1 MSVLENFTGKF
12 KQFVGT
18 TWAIKNKTA
27 IYLFMLIFSAW
38 GIYLFDTLPKEQ
50 FPDIVIPT
58 IYVSTIYTGTSP
70 KDMENLVTR
79 PIEKQIKAI
88 TGAKINKFTS
98 TSQQDYS
105 AIVVEFETDVQTD
118 VALQKVKDA
127 IDKSKQDLPTDLTQE
142 PTALEVNLSDQPIMY
157 VNISGDYDQQRLK
170 KFADDMKD
178 RLEDLPE
185 LNRVDIVGAP
195 EREFQINV
203 DNYKMRAADI
213 TFDDI
218 SNAVKNENLDISGG
232 QLDVGNM
239 KRNLQLKGQ
248 FHTAQDISQIIVR
261 SPNGGG
267 AVYLKNIATIKDT
280 IKDRE
285 SYARLDG
292 KNVVTLNIIKRAGE
306 NLIKTS
312 DDVKAT
318 VADMQTNLPKD
329 LNVVVTGDQS
339 TQTRTSFNDLVNSI
353 VIGFVLVMIILMFF
367 MGVTNAFFVALSVP
381 LSMFVAF
388 VCLPAAN
395 LIIGAQVTLNFIVLF
410 ALLFGLGIIVD
421 DAIVVIENTH
431 RIFTLA
437 KGRLTS
443 SRAAMMAAGEVFVPV
458 LAGTLTTLAPFFP
471 LLFWPGIIGKFMIY
485 LPAMLIFTLTA
496 SLIVAFIM
504 NPVFA
509 VDFMNHPDKGGT
521 RSRAAMF
528 KKPGF
533 WIAVGFGVALDLV
546 HVTFLGNLLLF
557 LVILAILNNFIF
569 EGLIRGFQ
577 NRTLPWIMGHY
588 ESSLRWALKGWRPA
602 WLLFGT
608 FLLLIFSL
616 LFFVARKVDVVFFPK
631 GDPNQIYVYLKL
643 PVGTAVDYTDSVT
656 HTLEN
661 RVYKVLGVE
670 NGKKNPIVE
679 SVITN
684 VAVGA
689 NDPASGDQSTHP
701 ELGRI
706 QVSFVEFAKRHGYH
720 TALYLDSIRR
730 VMTGIPGA
738 EIAVDQEQNGPPTDP
753 PVNIE
758 VASDDFDDLIKT
770 AVNLKNYLDS
780 IQTPGVEELKMDVDL
795 TNPEI
800 TLTVDR
806 QRALTEGVS
815 SAQIGQELRTAL
827 FGLEASKIK
836 EGKEEYKI
844 QIRNLAIQ
852 RKDLGDLLNMNVTFR
867 DVASG
872 GALRNVPIS
881 SLVHVDYTS
890 TLGSVKR
897 KNQKRVITLRSN
909 VLNGYT
915 PTAVNQELAKSIAEF
930 KKRPDDVTIT
940 QTGEGQ
946 QQADTAAFLG
956 KALVIALAIILGI
969 LVLQF
974 NSVSKSVI
982 ILNEI
987 LFSVIGVILGF
998 AITKMQLSVVMT
1010 GLGVVGLAGIVV
1022 KNGILVIEFT
1032 DELRSRG
1039 LKTRAAV
1046 IEAGKTRI
1054 IPVLLTAMAA
1064 ILALIPLAIGFNINF
1079 VTLFADLDPHIYF
1092 GGDSA
1097 VFWKPLSWTIIF
1109 GLAFAF
1115 FMTLF
1120 MVPSMY
1126 LIAERLRRPMRQMY
1140 GGKWISFLG
1149 IPPFTPIFLYLVMVN
1164 LQLKPVQRFYRI
1176 FPTRLLFV
1184 AAMMPMVIVLL
1195 FIINLISPN
1204 PGLLSLMSLF
1214 MLLSLPFIL
1223 LVIIRQVI
1231 RFLRWVLSGFRS

>member
-1 MSVLENFTGKF
+1 MSALENLTDNF
-12 KQFVGT
+12 KHFRPT

-27 IYLFMLIFSAW
+27 VYLLMLVVSGIGIFQFM
-38 GIYLFDTLPKEQ
+38 TLPKEQ

-58 IYVSTIYTGTSP
+58 IYVSTIYTGNSP

-127 IDKSKQDLPTDLTQE
+127 IDKAKQDLPTDLTQQPE
-142 PTALEVNLSDQPIMY
+142 ALEVSFSDQPIMY

-178 RLEDLPE
+178 RLEDLPQ

-195 EREFQINV
+195 EREFQIDV
-203 DNYKMRAADI
+203 DNYKMRSSNI
-213 TFDDI
+213 TFSDI
-218 SNAVKNENLDISGG
+218 DQAVKGENLDISGG
-232 QLDVGNM
+232 LLDVGNM

-248 FHTAQDISQIIVR
+248 FHTAQDIAQIIVR
-261 SPNGGG
+261 SPNGGNP
-267 AVYLKNIATIKDT
+267 VYLKDIATIKDT

-292 KNVVTLNIIKRAGE
+292 KNVVTLNIIKRSGE
-306 NLIKTS
+306 NLIETS
-312 DDVKAT
+312 DT
-318 VADMQTNLPKD
+318 VRGVVREMQASMPKD
-329 LNVVVTGDQS
+329 LNIVVTGDQS
-339 TQTRTSFNDLVNSI
+339 TQTRNSFNDLVNSI
-353 VIGFVLVMIILMFF
+353 VIGFVLVLIILMFF
-367 MGVTNAFFVALSVP
+367 MGVVNAFFVALSVP

-388 VCLPAAN
+388 CALPGAD
-395 LIIGAQVTLNFIVLF
+395 LIIGTHVTLNFIVLF

-431 RIFTLA
+431 RIFTQG
-437 KGRLTS
+437 KGRIDAPRS
-443 SRAAMMAAGEVFVPV
+443 AMMAAGEVFIPV

-471 LLFWPGIIGKFMIY
+471 LLFWPGIIGKFMVY
-485 LPAMLIFTLTA
+485 LPAMLIFTLVA

-509 VDFMNHPDKGGT
+509 VDFMNHPEEGGK
-521 RSRAAMF
+521 RSPSRLF
-528 KKPGF
+528 KAPGF
-533 WIAVGFGVALDLV
+533 WIAIAFGVFLDLI
-546 HVTFLGNLLLF
+546 HDTFLGNLMLF
-557 LVILAILNNFIF
+557 FVILAILNRFVF
-569 EGLIRGFQ
+569 DRLIHSFQ
-577 NRTLPWIMGHY
+577 NKALPSIMNRY
-588 ESSLRWALKGWRPA
+588 ERGLRWALKGWRPA

-608 FLLLIFSL
+608 FVLLIVSLLLFKGRN
-616 LFFVARKVDVVFFPK
+616 VQVVFFPK

-643 PVGTAVDYTDSVT
+643 PVGTNVDYTDSVT
-656 HTLEN
+656 RVLER
-661 RVYKVLGVE
+661 RVYGVLGMDD
-670 NGKKNPIVE
+670 GSKANPIVE

-689 NDPASGDQSTHP
+689 NDPTSGDQSTHP

-706 QVSFVEFAKRHGYH
+706 QVSFVEYAKRNGIS
-720 TALYLDSIRR
+720 TALYLDSIRH
-730 VMTGIPGA
+730 VMKGIPGA
-738 EIAVDQEQNGPPTDP
+738 QITVDQEQNGPPTDP

-758 VASDDFDDLIKT
+758 VASDNFDDLIKT
-770 AVNLKNYLDS
+770 AVSLKNYLDS
-780 IQTPGVEELKMDVDL
+780 LQTPGVEELKMDIDL

-806 QRALTEGVS
+806 QRAMIEGINS
-815 SAQIGQELRTAL
+815 SQIGQELRTAL
-827 FGLEASKIK
+827 FGLESSKIK
-836 EGKEEYKI
+836 EGKDEYKI
-844 QIRNLAIQ
+844 YIRNQQSQ
-852 RKDLGDLLNMNVTFR
+852 RKNLTDLLNMNITYR
-867 DVASG
+867 DIAAG
-872 GALRNVPIS
+872 GKIRNVPIS
-881 SLVHVDYTS
+881 SLVRVDYTS

-897 KNQKRVITLRSN
+897 KNQKRMITLKSN

-915 PTAVNQELAKSIAEF
+915 PTAVNQQLARQIANF
-930 KKRPDDVTIT
+930 KMKPDDVTIK
-940 QTGEGQ
+940 QTGEGE
-946 QQADTAAFLG
+946 QQAETGAFLF
-956 KALVIALAIILGI
+956 KALIIALATILVI

-974 NSVSKSVI
+974 GSVSKPVI
-982 ILNEI
+982 ILTEI

-998 AITKMQLSVVMT
+998 ALTKMEVSVIMT
-1010 GLGVVGLAGIVV
+1010 GLGIVGLAGIVV

-1032 DELRSRG
+1032 DELRARG
-1039 LKTRAAV
+1039 MKTREAA

-1054 IPVLLTAMAA
+1054 IPVMLTAMAA
-1064 ILALIPLAIGFNINF
+1064 ILALIPLAVGFNINF
-1079 VTLFADLDPHIYF
+1079 VTLFSDLNPHIYF
-1092 GGDSA
+1092 GGDNT

-1126 LIAERLRRPMRQMY
+1126 LIAERLRRPMRKMF

-1149 IPPFTPIFLYLVMVN
+1149 IPPFTPIFLYLIMVT
-1164 LQLKPVQRFYRI
+1164 LQLKPVSKFFHINRNV
-1176 FPTRLLFV
+1176 LFAV
-1184 AAMMPMVIVLL
+1184 ALIPVLELVLAIIGAPAPVLGL
-1195 FIINLISPN
+1195 F
-1204 PGLLSLMSLF
+1204 GLLSLVFTGM
-1214 MLLSLPFIL
+1214 
-1223 LVIIRQVI
+1223 VIIWQIARLI
-1231 RFLRWVLSGFRS
+1231 LGTPKKTAIPTRS

>member
-1 MSVLENFTGKF
+1 MSSLENITGKF
-12 KQFVGT
+12 KDFIVT
-18 TWAIKNKTA
+18 TWAIKSKTF
-27 IYLFMLIFSAW
+27 IYLLMLVVS
-38 GIYLFDTLPKEQ
+38 GIGVTQFITLPKEQ

-79 PIEKQIKAI
+79 PIEKQIKGI

-127 IDKSKQDLPTDLTQE
+127 IDKAKQDLPTDLTQE

-157 VNISGDYDQQRLK
+157 VNISGDYDQQKLK

-203 DNYKMRAADI
+203 DNYKLRAANL

-218 SNAVKNENLDISGG
+218 SNAVKGENLDISGG
-232 QLDVGNM
+232 LLDVGNM

-248 FHTAQDISQIIVR
+248 FHTADDIAKIIVR

-267 AVYLKNIATIKDT
+267 AVYLKDIAAIKDT

-285 SYARLDG
+285 SYARLSG
-292 KNVVTLNIIKRAGE
+292 KNVVTLNIIKRSGE

-312 DDVKAT
+312 DDVKGA
-318 VADMQTNLPKD
+318 VAEMRTSLPRD
-329 LNVVVTGDQS
+329 LKIDVTGDQS
-339 TQTRTSFNDLVNSI
+339 TKTRTSFDDLVNSI
-353 VIGFVLVMIILMFF
+353 VIGFVLVLIILMFF
-367 MGVTNAFFVALSVP
+367 MGVVNAFFVALSVP

-388 VCLPAAN
+388 MFLPAAD
-395 LIIGAQVTLNFIVLF
+395 LVIGSHVTLNFIVLF

-431 RIFTLA
+431 RIFTQG
-437 KGRLTS
+437 KGRLDAPTS
-443 SRAAMMAAGEVFVPV
+443 ARMAAGEVFVPV
-458 LAGTLTTLAPFFP
+458 LAGTITTLAPFFP
-471 LLFWPGIIGKFMIY
+471 LLFWPGIIGKFMVY
-485 LPAMLIFTLTA
+485 LPAMLIFTLAA
-496 SLIVAFIM
+496 SLVVAFIM

-509 VDFMNHPDKGGT
+509 VDFMNHPDDGSVHKK
-521 RSRAAMF
+521 SDMF

-533 WIAVGFGVALDLV
+533 WVAVLVGIILDLA
-546 HVTFLGNLLLF
+546 HVTFAGNLLIF
-557 LVILAILNNFIF
+557 LVILNILNTYVFD
-569 EGLIRGFQ
+569 GLIHGFQ
-577 NRTLPWIMGHY
+577 NRVLPWIMGHY
-588 ESSLRWALKGWRPA
+588 ESLLRWALKGWRPA
-602 WLLFGT
+602 WLLLST
-608 FLLLIFSL
+608 FALLIFSFV
-616 LFFVARKVDVVFFPK
+616 FFGARKVDVVFFPK
-631 GDPNQIYVYLKL
+631 GDPNQIFVYLKL
-643 PVGTAVDYTDSVT
+643 PVGTAVDYTDSIT
-656 HTLEN
+656 KTLEAKVY
-661 RVYKVLGVE
+661 RVLKME
-670 NGKKNPIVE
+670 DGKNNPIVE
-679 SVITN
+679 SVIAN
-684 VAVGA
+684 VAIGA
-689 NDPASGDQSTHP
+689 NDPQSGDQSTHP

-706 QVSFVEFAKRHGYH
+706 QVSFVEYAKRNGVH
-720 TALYLDSIRR
+720 TAIYLDSIRH
-730 VMTGIPGA
+730 VMKGIPGA
-738 EIAVDQEQNGPPTDP
+738 EISVDQEQNGPPTDP

-758 VASDDFDDLIKT
+758 IASDDFDDLIKT
-770 AVNLKNYLDS
+770 AVSLKNYLDS
-780 IQTPGVEELKMDVDL
+780 LQTPGVEELKMDVDL

-806 QRALTEGVS
+806 QRAMIEGVS
-815 SAQIGQELRTAL
+815 SAQIGQQLRTAL
-827 FGLEASKIK
+827 FGYEASKIK
-836 EGKEEYKI
+836 EGKDEYKI

-852 RKDLGDLLNMNVTFR
+852 RKNLSDLLNMNITFR
-867 DVASG
+867 DIASG
-872 GALRNVPIS
+872 GQIKNVPIS

-897 KNQKRVITLRSN
+897 KNQKRVITLKSN
-909 VLNGYT
+909 VLSGYT
-915 PTAVNQELAKSIAEF
+915 PTAVNQQLTASLANF
-930 KKRPDDVTIT
+930 KKKPDDVTFK
-940 QTGEGQ
+940 QTGEGE
-946 QQADTAAFLG
+946 QQAETGAFLF
-956 KALVIALAIILGI
+956 KALIIALAAILAV

-974 NSVSKSVI
+974 NSISKSVI

-998 AITKMQLSVVMT
+998 AITKMEVSVIMT
-1010 GLGVVGLAGIVV
+1010 GLGIVGLAGIVV

-1032 DELRSRG
+1032 DELRQRG
-1039 LKTRAAV
+1039 MKTRDAA

-1054 IPVLLTAMAA
+1054 IPVLLTALAA

-1079 VTLFADLDPHIYF
+1079 ITLFADLNPHIYF
-1092 GGDSA
+1092 GGDNA

-1126 LIAERLRRPMRQMY
+1126 LLAERLKRPMRRHW
-1140 GGKWISFLG
+1140 GGKWVSFLG
-1149 IPPFTPIFLYLVMVN
+1149 IPPFTILFLLLMFITMIRHRFEVARRRRR
-1164 LQLKPVQRFYRI
+1164 LQGRRGADE
-1176 FPTRLLFV
+1176 T
-1184 AAMMPMVIVLL
+1184 
-1195 FIINLISPN
+1195 
-1204 PGLLSLMSLF
+1204 
-1214 MLLSLPFIL
+1214 
-1223 LVIIRQVI
+1223 
-1231 RFLRWVLSGFRS
+1231 WVRSWF